1 MHGKCPIDKTH
12 RNQCRACRLS
22 KCFAACMNKDA
33 VQHERGP
40 RKPKLKEISA
50 NHQPLVGSS
59 ASISSHSTSSALL
72 DKTNST
78 AHNYSSLASSHFPL
92 NLPAHNG
99 SLHPPTSS
107 GTNASQMH
115 SFAHLQNASSAFQSL
130 SGRSFLDC
138 LPFRSENQSLYFSQQ
153 QQALAA
159 SQQSN
164 LINLQQQFN
173 QQLSNSQQSAL
184 SAQQQQNSQLANSAL
199 FRSMDLAKYQL
210 DQGLI
215 TGGHA
220 GSSAINS
227 SSGLNAMKS
236 TCSPTGKP
244 AEQPA
249 KENGKQ
255 SALPFA
261 SGNSINF
268 LANNLLGQSAF
279 NRTGSYS
286 NALRIENLLQSK
298 NQNNSGQSANKSESG
313 SSAIG
318 ASGLTEAPA
327 FSTHKTLSELE
338 ALVHEQK
345 RLKDLNNNL
354 NLINLTSGYAEKPP
368 AVVGHYPSKLLGMT
382 AGNQSTQPSSENQP
396 QLNSNDCSHLLQM
409 LLHTDPASSLHLHQI
424 SRQIMQN
431 SNLFDPLGATSA
443 ASSASFQAQ
452 LNRLFLR
459 QSTSN
464 SAQSLGPYFSNP
476 SLLSG
481 SSLSSPLSSSSA
493 NQPMTAASP
502 LLTNSKASSSS
513 TVSYAAPQM
522 AGNPA
527 SCELLTCSNENSN
540 QSSVNCTSSKSSQVN
555 SPSSDQA
562 SGQTDA
568 GRPIN
573 ENELQSSRCDDR
585 LSDNRGNHADNL
597 KQLDQNY
604 HLDRRESGELYG
616 TQTPIGSSPAN
627 GDLSASLSTSLNASL
642 SSSLNANLSS
652 SLNANLSASLSTG
665 ALHSLTDHN
674 NQMNYLSVASLMNPK
689 NSLNSTLSSSSSL
702 NSSMNSGGSADKLF
716 SSNSFSPANSG
727 YGQWD
732 SASEI
737 TARLLFMT
745 IKWIKSL
752 PTFHSLTRS
761 DQLNLLSDNWKD
773 LFLLNVAQYL
783 TYDSLNMTSSLSYL
797 DKAIAACNKLKPS
810 AETQNEIK
818 SIEKLAKR
826 FLELS
831 PDLTEYSC
839 LKAIVLLKPGE
850 HFIQFHIIQRC

>member
-1 MHGKCPIDKTH
+1 MHP
-12 RNQCRACRLS
+12 
-22 KCFAACMNKDA
+22 
-33 VQHERGP
+33 
-40 RKPKLKEISA
+40 
-50 NHQPLVGSS
+50 
-59 ASISSHSTSSALL
+59 
-72 DKTNST
+72 
-78 AHNYSSLASSHFPL
+78 
-92 NLPAHNG
+92 
-99 SLHPPTSS
+99 
-107 GTNASQMH
+107 
-115 SFAHLQNASSAFQSL
+115 FAHLQNTSAFQNL

-138 LPFRSENQSLYFSQQ
+138 LPFGSENQSLYFSQQ
-153 QQALAA
+153 QQHQQALAA

-173 QQLSNSQQSAL
+173 QQLSSQQSAL
-184 SAQQQQNSQLANSAL
+184 SAQQSSQLANSSL

-210 DQGLI
+210 DHGQLMAAGI
-215 TGGHA
+215 A
-220 GSSAINS
+220 GSSAIN

-236 TCSPTGKP
+236 TCINSPTGKLVVG
-244 AEQPA
+244 EQPL
-249 KENGKQ
+249 KENGK
-255 SALPFA
+255 SLSFA
-261 SGNSINF
+261 TSGGNSINF

-318 ASGLTEAPA
+318 ASGLAVPPV
-327 FSTHKTLSELE
+327 FSTQKTLSELE

-354 NLINLTSGYAEKPP
+354 NLINLTTAYPDKSP
-368 AVVGHYPSKLLGMT
+368 AAGHYPAKLLGLT
-382 AGNQSTQPSSENQP
+382 GGNQPTLSQHSGENQP
-396 QLNSNDCSHLLQM
+396 QLNSGDCSHLLQM

-424 SRQIMQN
+424 SRQITQQN
-431 SNLFDPLGATSA
+431 TNLFDPLS
-443 ASSASFQAQ
+443 ASSPSSFQAQ

-459 QSTSN
+459 QSATN
-464 SAQSLGPYFSNP
+464 SAAQSLGYFNS
-476 SLLSG
+476 SSLLLSG
-481 SSLSSPLSSSSA
+481 SSLSSPLSLSSSSA
-493 NQPMTAASP
+493 NQPMSASSP
-502 LLTNSKASSSS
+502 LMANSKASSSS
-513 TVSYAAPQM
+513 TISQAAQTPQI
-522 AGNPA
+522 AGNPTN
-527 SCELLTCSNENSN
+527 CDLLTCSNENSN

-555 SPSSDQA
+555 SPSSDRA
-562 SGQTDA
+562 NGQTHDA
-568 GRPIN
+568 GRPIKECLT
-573 ENELQSSRCDDR
+573 ENELQLSRYDDR

-604 HLDRRESGELYG
+604 HLDRPEEAGELYR

-627 GDLSASLSTSLNASL
+627 GCGDL
-642 SSSLNANLSS
+642 SSSLSTNLSS
-652 SLNANLSASLSTG
+652 SLSASLSTG
-665 ALHSLTDHN
+665 ALNSLADHS
-674 NQMNYLSVASLMNPK
+674 NQMNYLNPK

-702 NSSMNSGGSADKLF
+702 NSSMNSGGSVDRLF
-716 SSNSFSPANSG
+716 SSNSFTQSTANSG

-737 TARLLFMT
+737 TAKLLFMT

-783 TYDSLNMTSSLSYL
+783 TYDSLNMSSSLSYL
-797 DKAIAACNKLKPS
+797 DKAIAACNKLKPTT
-810 AETQNEIK
+810 ETQSEIK
-818 SIEKLAKR
+818 SIEKLMKR

-839 LKAIVLLKPGE
+839 LKAIVLFKPGKLNVSSSP
-850 HFIQFHIIQRC
+850 IDRQVAAKV